1 MTNIIIPKFVEAK
14 PFYDEKMYQA
24 LANCQS
30 EGYDAQFIPEI
41 MDSRSV
47 SDKDNEVWNNWYCAP
62 SVRVTGTTK
71 NGRKVVVYAHVPNYF
86 SNPKHIQSALKTIEK
101 GAGIY
106 PEKELQRLVSMEDGE
121 RVFVLD
127 YDIAT
132 RAASGVMSL
141 DEARE
146 NVHTV
151 PFIGGKARTEKYL
164 AQYKK
169 IVGDKIGVWHSDDMD
184 SNSRARVLYVGNR
197 NYIYNLDGDNIL
209 DDSGRFLG
217 VRSSAEGASA
227 QKKSPL
233 ETLIGK
239 AKLIDGTKLL
249 IIEGD
254 KLSRETYNL
263 LTGKY
268 LGAK

>member
-1 MTNIIIPKFVEAK
+1 MSTIIIPKFVEAK
-14 PFYDEKMYQA
+14 PFYDEKMHKA

-30 EGYDAQFIPEI
+30 EGFDAQFIPEI

-62 SVRVTGTTK
+62 SVRITGTTK

-127 YDIAT
+127 YVTAT
-132 RAASGVMSL
+132 KAASGVMSL

-184 SNSRARVLYVGNR
+184 SNSRARVLYVSGN
-197 NYIYNLDGDNIL
+197 NDYNLDGGNGLGDN
-209 DDSGRFLG
+209 GRFLG

-233 ETLIGK
+233 ETLVGK
-239 AKLIDGTKLL
+239 GRDVGNGIVVMNKDSI
-249 IIEGD
+249 
-254 KLSRETYNL
+254 SREAYNIV
-263 LTGKY
+263 TGKY
-268 LGAK
+268 TNKQ

>member
-1 MTNIIIPKFVEAK
+1 
-14 PFYDEKMYQA
+14 
-24 LANCQS
+24 
-30 EGYDAQFIPEI
+30 
-41 MDSRSV
+41 
-47 SDKDNEVWNNWYCAP
+47 
-62 SVRVTGTTK
+62 
-71 NGRKVVVYAHVPNYF
+71 
-86 SNPKHIQSALKTIEK
+86 
-101 GAGIY
+101 
-106 PEKELQRLVSMEDGE
+106 
-121 RVFVLD
+121 
-127 YDIAT
+127 
-132 RAASGVMSL
+132 
-141 DEARE
+141 
-146 NVHTV
+146 
-151 PFIGGKARTEKYL
+151 
-164 AQYKK
+164 
-169 IVGDKIGVWHSDDMD
+169 MD